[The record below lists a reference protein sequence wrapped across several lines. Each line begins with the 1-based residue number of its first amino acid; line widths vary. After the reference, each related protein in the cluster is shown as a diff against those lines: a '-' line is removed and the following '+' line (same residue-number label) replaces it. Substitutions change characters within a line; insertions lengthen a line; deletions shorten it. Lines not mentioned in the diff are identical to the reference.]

1 MQTTSA
7 LPAIEIF
14 RPGTFVSM
22 QGDELSFS
30 AEDLAEIASSYDPDV
45 NPAPLV
51 VGHPRLDAPA
61 YGWTRGLSVND
72 AGVLVADPDQVEP
85 AFAEMVR
92 DGRFKRVSAELY
104 PREHPGNPTPGRLH
118 LKHIGFLGAA
128 APAVKGL
135 KPVSFS
141 ALQAGCITF
150 EHPMKEKNMASPDKD
165 KTEDVASFAEREAAL
180 AAREAKLAEG
190 EAKLGKDREAASLA
204 ATAARHAAHL
214 SFAEAQ
220 CATGRV
226 LPAGR
231 DALVFVMDA
240 LGDAPATL
248 SFGEG
253 DAARSPVAVL
263 QDLIAAGAPLVSFGE
278 AAPADK
284 GAPDEKRDAVDIGFE
299 ARSFAEAQAR
309 KGITISAADAV
320 RQVKKGDK

>member
-1 MQTTSA
+1 
-7 LPAIEIF
+7 
-14 RPGTFVSM
+14 
-22 QGDELSFS
+22 
-30 AEDLAEIASSYDPDV
+30 
-45 NPAPLV
+45 
-51 VGHPRLDAPA
+51 
-61 YGWTRGLSVND
+61 LSVND

-190 EAKLGKDREAASLA
+190 EAKLGKDREA
-204 ATAARHAAHL
+204 
-214 SFAEAQ
+214 Q